1 MSSIKEW
8 SIFALIHPKYLRI
21 YTETFAKTVG
31 FGDED
36 FYLIKHFLVRP
47 YRLVIETVILTILV
61 ILFSNTDLLMG
72 VVDRLEQLKLT
83 QSKDDF
89 EKLMG
94 FIMEVFEIAFY
105 QAPHLQT
112 LAMVWL
118 FAVFGIS
125 ISVILEL
132 SILGALNLYGR
143 LQATNATPTF
153 LRTRMVISNT
163 FIYGYFLPLISGALY
178 FWYQSFVFFWPI
190 FTYPISL
197 IEW

>member
-83 QSKDDF
+83 HSKDDF
-89 EKLMG
+89 EKLM
-94 FIMEVFEIAFY
+94 
-105 QAPHLQT
+105 
-112 LAMVWL
+112 
-118 FAVFGIS
+118 
-125 ISVILEL
+125 
-132 SILGALNLYGR
+132 
-143 LQATNATPTF
+143 
-153 LRTRMVISNT
+153 
-163 FIYGYFLPLISGALY
+163 
-178 FWYQSFVFFWPI
+178 
-190 FTYPISL
+190 
-197 IEW
+197 